1 MSAPASSTPTLPA
14 SVHTLVVGAG
24 FAGLAAAAA
33 VLREDPRADLLII
46 ERADEVG
53 GTWRDN
59 TYPGCA
65 CDVPTSLYSFSFAPS
80 AKWSHTFAR
89 QPEIHRYLTSV
100 ADQTGLRHH
109 LVTGCELLGAA
120 WDDDEQRWRVRTSL
134 GMVTATVLV
143 AATGA
148 LSTPKLPDVPGLD
161 RFGGTVFHSATWNH
175 DHDLTG
181 ERVAVVGTGASAV
194 QFVPKIA
201 DRTAH
206 LTVFQRTPAW
216 VLPRLDRTLGRLEK
230 ALYRRIPLSQRL
242 VRGMVY
248 IYREGYL
255 ALLAHL
261 TWLLPLLEIIA
272 KTQLRRQ
279 VPDPALR
286 RALTPDF
293 RIGCKRILLTNDW
306 LPTLARDDVEVV
318 TTALTEVTE
327 TGVRDGT
334 GRLHDV
340 DTIIFA
346 TGFTPTEPPVAHQ
359 LTGVTGTTL
368 AAHWAGSPSAHLG
381 ITVPGFPNLFLMYGP
396 NTNLGHS
403 SIVYMLESQAAYLAA
418 ALRVMR
424 AEGLAS
430 IDVRPDAERTY
441 NEWIN
446 DALTNTVW
454 NSGGCSSWYLDS
466 RGRNSVMWPTF
477 TFRFRARTRSF
488 DVINYDTL
496 RTRQQIR
503 GVEQRCESQLADAD
517 REILAGQIRLAGED
531 ESVTPSTLRTVRR
544 DQRYMTRGRIHA
556 EVADLL
562 DRTVAMNGE

>member
-1 MSAPASSTPTLPA
+1 MSSPLPTAPTLPVA
-14 SVHTLVVGAG
+14 VHTLVVGAG

-33 VLREDPRADLLII
+33 VLRADPRADLLII

-80 AKWSHTFAR
+80 AQWSHTFAR

-100 ADQTGLRHH
+100 ADTTGLRRH
-109 LVTGCELLGAA
+109 LITGCELLGAA
-120 WDDDEQRWRVRTSL
+120 WDANEQCWQVRTSL
-134 GMVTATVLV
+134 GTLTATVLV

-148 LSTPKLPDVPGLD
+148 LSTPKLPDVPGLSD
-161 RFGGTVFHSATWNH
+161 FGGTVFHSATWNH

-181 ERVAVVGTGASAV
+181 ERVAVIGTGASAV
-194 QFVPKIA
+194 QFVPEIV

-230 ALYRRIPLSQRL
+230 SLYKRIPLTQKL

-248 IYREGYL
+248 TYREIYL
-255 ALLAHL
+255 AVLAHL
-261 TWLLPLLEIIA
+261 TWLLPLLELVA
-272 KTQLRRQ
+272 KAQLRRQ
-279 VPDPALR
+279 VPDPNLR
-286 RALTPDF
+286 AALTPNF

-306 LPTLARDDVEVV
+306 LPTLARPDVEVV
-318 TTALTEVTE
+318 TTALAEVTE

-334 GRLHDV
+334 GKLHDV

-346 TGFTPTEPPVAHQ
+346 TGFTPTEPPVAHL
-359 LTGVTGTTL
+359 LTGADGATL
-368 AAHWAGSPSAHLG
+368 AEHWAGSPRAHLG

-403 SIVYMLESQAAYLAA
+403 SIVYMLESQAAYITD

-424 AEGLAS
+424 AEKFAS
-430 IDVRPDAERTY
+430 VDVRPHAEQAY

-454 NSGGCSSWYLDS
+454 NSGGCSSWYLDK

-477 TFRFRARTRSF
+477 TFQFRSRTKGF
-488 DVINYDTL
+488 DANHYDTRRAL
-496 RTRQQIR
+496 QAST
-503 GVEQRCESQLADAD
+503 GD
-517 REILAGQIRLAGED
+517 R
-531 ESVTPSTLRTVRR
+531 SRR
-544 DQRYMTRGRIHA
+544 
-556 EVADLL
+556 
-562 DRTVAMNGE
+562 

>member
-1 MSAPASSTPTLPA
+1 MTTPTLPP
-14 SVHTLVVGAG
+14 SVHTLIVGAG
-24 FAGLAAAAA
+24 FAGMAAAAA
-33 VLREDPRADLLII
+33 VLRAQPQADLLII

-100 ADQTGLRHH
+100 ADRTGLRRH
-109 LVTGCELLGAA
+109 LITGCELLDAA
-120 WDDDEQRWRVRTSL
+120 WDEEEQCWRARTSL
-134 GMVTATVLV
+134 GTLTATVLV

-148 LSTPKLPDVPGLD
+148 LSTPKLPDVPGLN
-161 RFGGTVFHSATWNH
+161 RFGGKVFHSATWNH

-181 ERVAVVGTGASAV
+181 ERVAVIGTGASAV
-194 QFVPKIA
+194 QFVPEIV

-216 VLPRLDRTLGRLEK
+216 VMPRLDRTLGSLEK
-230 ALYRRIPLSQRL
+230 TLYRRIPLVQKL

-248 IYREGYL
+248 TYREIYL
-255 ALLAHL
+255 AALAHQ
-261 TWLLPLLEIIA
+261 TWLLPLVELVA
-272 KTQLRRQ
+272 KARLRRQ
-279 VPDPALR
+279 VTDPALR
-286 RALTPDF
+286 AALTPDF

-318 TTALTEVTE
+318 TTALSEITE
-327 TGVRDGT
+327 TGVVDGA
-334 GRLHDV
+334 GKHHDV

-346 TGFTPTEPPVAHQ
+346 TGFTPTEPPVAHL
-359 LTGVTGTTL
+359 LTGTDGATL
-368 AAHWAGSPSAHLG
+368 AAHWAGSPSAYLG

-403 SIVYMLESQAAYLAA
+403 SIIYMLESQAAYLAD

-430 IDVRPDAERTY
+430 IGIRPDAEQAY
-441 NEWIN
+441 NAWLT

-477 TFRFRARTRSF
+477 TFRFRARTKTF
-488 DVINYDTL
+488 DVTNYA
-496 RTRQQIR
+496 TRR
-503 GVEQRCESQLADAD
+503 
-517 REILAGQIRLAGED
+517 
-531 ESVTPSTLRTVRR
+531 VRQTAR
-544 DQRYMTRGRIHA
+544 
-556 EVADLL
+556 
-562 DRTVAMNGE
+562 

>member
-1 MSAPASSTPTLPA
+1 MTAPPTLPA

-24 FAGLAAAAA
+24 FAGMAAAAA
-33 VLREDPRADLLII
+33 VLRAEPQADLLII

-100 ADQTGLRHH
+100 ADLTWLRRH
-109 LVTGCELLGAA
+109 LITGCELLGAT
-120 WDDDEQRWRVRTSL
+120 WDDGRQCWQVQTSL
-134 GMVTATVLV
+134 GTLTATVLV

-148 LSTPKLPDVPGLD
+148 LSTPKLPDVPGLNN
-161 RFGGTVFHSATWNH
+161 FTGTVFHSATWNH

-181 ERVAVVGTGASAV
+181 ERVAVIGTGASAV
-194 QFVPKIA
+194 QFVPEIA
-201 DRTAH
+201 DRTSH

-216 VLPRLDRTLGRLEK
+216 VMPRMDRTLSRVEK
-230 ALYRRIPLSQRL
+230 ALYRRVPLLQKM
-242 VRGMVY
+242 VRGTVY
-248 IYREGYL
+248 TYREGYL

-261 TWLLPLLEIIA
+261 TWLLPIVQLIA
-272 KTQLRRQ
+272 KARLRRQ

-286 RALTPDF
+286 AALTPDF

-306 LPTLARDDVEVV
+306 LPTLSRADVDVV
-318 TTALTEVTE
+318 TSALAEITDS
-327 TGVRDGT
+327 GVRDGAGT
-334 GRLHDV
+334 LHEV

-346 TGFTPTEPPVAHQ
+346 TGFTPTEPPVAH
-359 LTGVTGTTL
+359 LLVGADGRTL
-368 AAHWAGSPSAHLG
+368 AAHWAGSPNAHLG
-381 ITVPGFPNLFLMYGP
+381 LTVAGFPNLFLMYGP

-418 ALRVMR
+418 ALRTMR
-424 AEGLAS
+424 TEGLAS
-430 IDVRPDAERTY
+430 IDVRPETQASY
-441 NEWIN
+441 NAWVD
-446 DALTNTVW
+446 DALRGTVW

-477 TFRFRARTRSF
+477 TFRFRARTKTF
-488 DVINYDTL
+488 DVQNYVT
-496 RTRQQIR
+496 RTARQT
-503 GVEQRCESQLADAD
+503 AA
-517 REILAGQIRLAGED
+517 
-531 ESVTPSTLRTVRR
+531 
-544 DQRYMTRGRIHA
+544 
-556 EVADLL
+556 
-562 DRTVAMNGE
+562 

>member
-1 MSAPASSTPTLPA
+1 
-14 SVHTLVVGAG
+14 VHTLVVGAG

-33 VLREDPRADLLII
+33 VLHADPRADLLII

-89 QPEIHRYLTSV
+89 QPEIRRYLTSV
-100 ADQTGLRHH
+100 ADETGLRRH
-109 LVTGCELLGAA
+109 LITGCELLGAT
-120 WDDDEQRWRVRTSL
+120 WDEDRQCWQVHTSL
-134 GMVTATVLV
+134 GALTATVLV

-148 LSTPKLPDVPGLD
+148 LSTPKLPDVPGLG
-161 RFGGTVFHSATWNH
+161 RFDGTVFHSATWNH

-181 ERVAVVGTGASAV
+181 DRVAVIGTGASAV
-194 QFVPKIA
+194 QFVPEIA
-201 DRTAH
+201 DRTSH

-216 VLPRLDRTLGRLEK
+216 VMPRLDRTLGRLEK
-230 ALYRRIPLSQRL
+230 TIYRRIPFVQKL
-242 VRGMVY
+242 VRCTVY
-248 IYREGYL
+248 TYREGYL

-261 TWLLPLLEIIA
+261 TWLLPLVQLIA
-272 KTQLRRQ
+272 KARLRRQ

-286 RALTPDF
+286 AALTPDF

-327 TGVRDGT
+327 KGVRDGT

-346 TGFTPTEPPVAHQ
+346 TGFTPTEPPVAHL
-359 LTGVTGTTL
+359 LTGTEGTTL
-368 AAHWAGSPSAHLG
+368 AEHWAGSPSAHLG

-430 IDVRPDAERTY
+430 VDVRPQAEHTY
-441 NEWIN
+441 NAWVN

-477 TFRFRARTRSF
+477 TFRFRARTKTF
-488 DVINYDTL
+488 DVTNYDTR
-496 RTRQQIR
+496 RTRQ
-503 GVEQRCESQLADAD
+503 AA
-517 REILAGQIRLAGED
+517 A
-531 ESVTPSTLRTVRR
+531 
-544 DQRYMTRGRIHA
+544 
-556 EVADLL
+556 
-562 DRTVAMNGE
+562 

>member
-1 MSAPASSTPTLPA
+1 MTAPPTLPA

-24 FAGLAAAAA
+24 FAGMAAAAA
-33 VLREDPRADLLII
+33 VLRAEPQADLLII

-100 ADQTGLRHH
+100 ADLTWLRRH
-109 LVTGCELLGAA
+109 LITGCELLGAT
-120 WDDDEQRWRVRTSL
+120 WDDGRQCWQVQTSL
-134 GMVTATVLV
+134 GTLTATVLV

-148 LSTPKLPDVPGLD
+148 LSTPKLPDVPGLNN
-161 RFGGTVFHSATWNH
+161 FTGTVFHSATWNH

-181 ERVAVVGTGASAV
+181 ERVAVIGTGASAV
-194 QFVPKIA
+194 QFVPEIA
-201 DRTAH
+201 DRTSH

-216 VLPRLDRTLGRLEK
+216 VMPRMDRTLSRVEK
-230 ALYRRIPLSQRL
+230 ALYRRVPLLQKL
-242 VRGMVY
+242 VRGTVY
-248 IYREGYL
+248 TYREGYL

-261 TWLLPLLEIIA
+261 TWLLPIVQLIA
-272 KTQLRRQ
+272 KARLRRQ

-286 RALTPDF
+286 AALTPDF

-306 LPTLARDDVEVV
+306 LPTLSRADVDVV
-318 TTALTEVTE
+318 TSALAEITDS
-327 TGVRDGT
+327 GVRDGAGT
-334 GRLHDV
+334 LHEV

-346 TGFTPTEPPVAHQ
+346 TGFTPTEPPVAH
-359 LTGVTGTTL
+359 LLAGADGRTL
-368 AAHWAGSPSAHLG
+368 AAHWAGSPNAHLG
-381 ITVPGFPNLFLMYGP
+381 LTVAGFPNLFLMYGP

-418 ALRVMR
+418 ALRTMR
-424 AEGLAS
+424 TEGLAS
-430 IDVRPDAERTY
+430 IDVRPETQASY
-441 NEWIN
+441 NAWVD
-446 DALTNTVW
+446 DALRGTVW

-477 TFRFRARTRSF
+477 TFRFRARTKTF
-488 DVINYDTL
+488 DVQNYVT
-496 RTRQQIR
+496 RTARQT
-503 GVEQRCESQLADAD
+503 AA
-517 REILAGQIRLAGED
+517 
-531 ESVTPSTLRTVRR
+531 
-544 DQRYMTRGRIHA
+544 
-556 EVADLL
+556 
-562 DRTVAMNGE
+562 

>member
-1 MSAPASSTPTLPA
+1 MTTSPTPPPPLPA

-33 VLREDPRADLLII
+33 VLRNDPRADVLII

-89 QPEIHRYLTSV
+89 QPEIHRYLTAV
-100 ADQTGLRHH
+100 ADQTGLRRH
-109 LVTGCELLGAA
+109 LVTGCELLGAS
-120 WDDDEQRWRVRTSL
+120 WDDGRQCWQVRTSL
-134 GMVTATVLV
+134 GALTATVLV

-181 ERVAVVGTGASAV
+181 ERVAVIGTGASAV
-194 QFVPKIA
+194 QFVPEIA

-216 VLPRLDRTLGRLEK
+216 VMPRLDRTLGRVEK
-230 ALYRRIPLSQRL
+230 TLYRRLPFVQKL
-242 VRGMVY
+242 VRGVVY
-248 IYREGYL
+248 SYREIYL
-255 ALLAHL
+255 AALAHL
-261 TWLLPLLEIIA
+261 TWLLPLVELVA
-272 KTQLRRQ
+272 KIQLRRQ

-286 RALTPDF
+286 AALTPDF

-306 LPTLARDDVEVV
+306 LPTLARDDVDVV
-318 TTALTEVTE
+318 PTALAEVTE

-334 GRLHDV
+334 GKHHDV
-340 DTIIFA
+340 DTVIFA
-346 TGFTPTEPPVAHQ
+346 TGFTPTEPPVAHV
-359 LTGVTGTTL
+359 LTGTDGVTL
-368 AAHWAGSPSAHLG
+368 AARWAGSPSAHLG

-403 SIVYMLESQAAYLAA
+403 SIVYMLESQAAYLAD

-424 AEGLAS
+424 AEGLEVV
-430 IDVRPDAERTY
+430 DVRPEAQAAYVD
-441 NEWIN
+441 WVD
-446 DALTNTVW
+446 DALTSTVW

-477 TFRFRARTRSF
+477 TFRFRARTKTF
-488 DVINYDTL
+488 DMQNYRAQTS
-496 RTRQQIR
+496 RHT
-503 GVEQRCESQLADAD
+503 AA
-517 REILAGQIRLAGED
+517 
-531 ESVTPSTLRTVRR
+531 
-544 DQRYMTRGRIHA
+544 
-556 EVADLL
+556 
-562 DRTVAMNGE
+562 